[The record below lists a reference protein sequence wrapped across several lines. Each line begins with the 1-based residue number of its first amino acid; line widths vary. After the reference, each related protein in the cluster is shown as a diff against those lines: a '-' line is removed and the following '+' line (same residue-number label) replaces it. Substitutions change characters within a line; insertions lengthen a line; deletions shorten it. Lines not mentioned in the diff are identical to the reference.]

1 MLKADLAREFDVT
14 PVTAGRWA
22 AQGCPLTSPEAAAE
36 WLEANDNAR
45 HTRAWRLRR
54 EGKNLTVENGMAE
67 ATEAIK
73 DPSVKGMLARIQ
85 YLERVT
91 FDEVQLATP
100 GFARLGAIKAY
111 NAATAL
117 RQNSEREIVDLL
129 TQMGELQS
137 PQAQIDMLS
146 DVLAPIAKELAG
158 MSEKLAALCNPD
170 NPQIAQAV
178 LSDWEEKVKLM
189 VRQATGNE

>member
-1 MLKADLAREFDVT
+1 MLKADLAREFGVAAM
-14 PVTAGRWA
+14 TAGRWA
-22 AQGCPLTSPEAAAE
+22 AQGCPLTTPEAACE

-45 HTRAWRLRR
+45 HTRMWRLKR
-54 EGKNLTVENGMAE
+54 ESKGLSVSGGMAVS
-67 ATEAIK
+67 TEAIK
-73 DPSVKGMLARIQ
+73 DPSVHGMLARIQ
-85 YLERVT
+85 YLERIT

-117 RQNSEREIVDLL
+117 RQNSEREIVELL

-146 DVLAPIAKELAG
+146 DVLAPIAKELSG
-158 MSEKLAALCNPD
+158 MSEKLAALCNPND
-170 NPQIAQAV
+170 PQIAQAV
-178 LSDWEEKVKLM
+178 LSEWEEKVKQM